1 MKVVLDTNV
10 LVSGLLSPYGPC
22 GEIVRMMTGG
32 AIQLCYDA
40 RILAEYGE
48 VLRRP
53 RFRIN
58 PDELAAVLDYIE
70 SAGQSVAS
78 VPLPHSLPDGDD
90 EAFLEVALGAG
101 ARCLVTGNMR
111 HYPEKLRMG
120 MRVISPAQFMTFYRA
135 RRYE

>member
-22 GEIVRMMTGG
+22 GEIVRMVTGG
-32 AIQLCYDA
+32 AIQVCYDA

-53 RFRIN
+53 LFRMN
-58 PDELAAVLDYIE
+58 PDDLASVLDYIE

-78 VPLPHSLPDGDD
+78 VPLSHPLPDKDD

-111 HYPEKLRMG
+111 LYPEKLRMG
-120 MRVISPAQFMTFYRA
+120 MRVIAPAQFTTFYRA

>member
-32 AIQLCYDA
+32 AIQVCHDA

-53 RFRIN
+53 LFRRD
-58 PDELAAVLDYIE
+58 PAELASVLDYLE
-70 SAGQSVAS
+70 SAGQSAAS
-78 VPLPHSLPDGDD
+78 APLSRPLPDKDD

-101 ARCLVTGNMR
+101 ARCLITGNMK
-111 HYPEKLRMG
+111 HYPEKLKMG
-120 MRVISPAQFMTFYRA
+120 VRVLSPAQFITFYRA